1 MAASSENDD
10 ALLISN
16 EEIELWTGAEISEE
30 DDLFLIHPDRGT
42 DQYHS
47 STEQG
52 TERQIN
58 NAPSRFGAA
67 GVLGRWAKI
76 LLKWWR
82 TLVIIV
88 TPLILL
94 LLFAV
99 AEDTR
104 VRIVV

>member
-1 MAASSENDD
+1 MAAPSENDD

-16 EEIELWTGAEISEE
+16 EEIELSTGAEVSEE
-30 DDLFLIHPDRGT
+30 DGLFSKHPDRGT

-47 STEQG
+47 STE
-52 TERQIN
+52 RQIN
-58 NAPSRFGAA
+58 NAPGRFGAA
-67 GVLGRWAKI
+67 GVLGRWAKV

>member
-1 MAASSENDD
+1 MAAPTENDD

-16 EEIELWTGAEISEE
+16 EETELSKGDEG
-30 DDLFLIHPDRGT
+30 DDLFSKHPECAT
-42 DQYHS
+42 NQYHP
-47 STEQG
+47 STG
-52 TERQIN
+52 RQTN
-58 NAPSRFGAA
+58 RFGA
-67 GVLGRWAKI
+67 LGRWAKV

-104 VRIVV
+104 VRSAA

>member
-1 MAASSENDD
+1 MAAPSENDD

-16 EEIELWTGAEISEE
+16 EETELSTGAEVSEE
-30 DDLFLIHPDRGT
+30 DGLFSKYPDGGT
-42 DQYHS
+42 NQYHS
-47 STEQG
+47 STENQTIIYG
-52 TERQIN
+52 QTNIG
-58 NAPSRFGAA
+58 PGRFG
-67 GVLGRWAKI
+67 GIGRWAKV

-82 TLVIIV
+82 TLVIIL

-104 VRIVV
+104 VRRSVV